1 MEALLN
7 KVAKFGIAIA
17 AGSAVLQSSLYNVE
31 AGCRGVIFDRF
42 SGVKEYV
49 HGEGTHFIIPLIQKP
64 IIFDCKARP
73 RNIPVITGSKDL
85 QNVNITLRILFR
97 PKPSSLPSIFSQ
109 VGEDYDER
117 ILPSITN
124 EILKAVVAR
133 FDASELITQRETVSR
148 QVSEDLEERANAFGL
163 ILDDVSLTH
172 LTFGHEFTH
181 AVEQKQVAQQEAERA
196 RFVVE
201 KAEQQK
207 IAAITTAEGDS
218 IAAELI
224 AKSISEAGEGL
235 VELRKLEAAEEIAV
249 SMARSRNIS
258 YLPSNQGLLLNVN
271 TQ

>member
-1 MEALLN
+1 MEAILN
-7 KVAKFGIAIA
+7 KVAKIGVAVA
-17 AGSAVLQSSLYNVE
+17 AGSAVLQSSLYNVD

-42 SGVKEYV
+42 QGVKEKV
-49 HGEGTHFIIPLIQKP
+49 HGEGTHFLIPLIQKP

-73 RNIPVITGSKDL
+73 RNVPVVTGSKDL
-85 QNVNITLRILFR
+85 QNVNITLRILYR
-97 PKPSSLPSIFSQ
+97 PQPSQLPSIFSQ
-109 VGEDYDER
+109 VGEDYDEK

-124 EILKAVVAR
+124 EILKAVVAQ
-133 FDASELITQRETVSR
+133 FDASDLITQRETVSR
-148 QVSEDLEERANAFGL
+148 QVSEDLEERAAQFGL

-218 IAAELI
+218 IAANLI
-224 AKSISEAGEGL
+224 ANAMTEAGEGL
-235 VELRKLEAAEEIAV
+235 VELRKLEAAEEIANV
-249 SMARSRNIS
+249 MSKSRNIS
-258 YLPSNQGLLLNVN
+258 YLPSGQNVLLNL
-271 TQ
+271 QQ

>member
-1 MEALLN
+1 MEAILN
-7 KVAKFGIAIA
+7 KLTKVGIAMA
-17 AGSAVLQSSLYNVE
+17 AGGAILQSSLYNVD

-42 SGVKEYV
+42 QGVKDNV
-49 HGEGTHFIIPLIQKP
+49 HGEGTHFVIPLIQKP

-97 PKPSSLPSIFSQ
+97 PKPSMLPNIFSQ
-109 VGEDYDER
+109 IGEDYDER

-133 FDASELITQRETVSR
+133 FDASELITQRELVSR
-148 QVSEDLEERANAFGL
+148 QVSEDLSERADSFGL

-224 AKSISEAGEGL
+224 AKSISECGEGL
-235 VELRKLEAAEEIAV
+235 VELRKLEAAEEIAQQ
-249 SMARSRNIS
+249 MARSRNIS
-258 YLPSNQGLLLNVN
+258 YLPKSQGVLLSL
-271 TQ
+271 QQ